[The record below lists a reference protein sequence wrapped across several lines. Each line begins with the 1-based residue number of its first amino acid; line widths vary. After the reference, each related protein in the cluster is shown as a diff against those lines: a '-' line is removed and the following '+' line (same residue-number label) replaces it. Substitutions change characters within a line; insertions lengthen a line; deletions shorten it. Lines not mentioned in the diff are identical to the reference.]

1 MIGFAGPKADAA
13 HIKQSIADWLQT
25 NLKLTLSAEK
35 TLITHA
41 TQSAAH
47 FLGYESVNQQSTTKI
62 GFGKRCI
69 NGSIGLRV
77 PRGLADHDSKPYR
90 KAGKPIHRTEL
101 LEASDFSIVTR
112 YQQEYRGVVQYS
124 ALATNIYAFNKL
136 HWVMQQSL
144 VKTLARTHQTRMSTI
159 RAKYKTT
166 TQPPDGKR
174 LTCLQV
180 RVEREGKRPL
190 VAQFGGISLT
200 RQPNAILNHTPYVYR
215 NKRTEIL
222 KRLLANECELCGSHE
237 AIEVH
242 HIRKLA
248 DLKRRGG
255 RDQPP
260 WVKRM
265 RALRRKTLVV
275 CQTCHQNIH
284 AGRPTRKAQ
293 VE

>member
-1 MIGFAGPKADAA
+1 LIGFAGPKADSE

-25 NLKLTLSAEK
+25 NLNLTLSEEK

-41 TQSAAH
+41 TQSASPL
-47 FLGYESVNQQSTTKI
+47 LGYEIVNQQSNTKI

-77 PRGLADHDSKPYR
+77 PRGLADHYTKPYQ
-90 KAGKPIHRTEL
+90 KAGKPIHRTDL

-112 YQQEYRGVVQYS
+112 YQQEYRGVVQYY
-124 ALATNIYAFNKL
+124 ALATNIYTFNKL

-144 VKTLARTHQTRMSTI
+144 VKTLARKHQTRMSTS

-166 TQPPDGKR
+166 TQTPDGKR

-180 RVEREGKRPL
+180 RVERVGKRPL
-190 VAQFGGISLT
+190 IAQFGGISLT
-200 RQPNAILNHTPYVYR
+200 RQPNAILNDTPYVYK

-222 KRLLANECELCGSHE
+222 KRLLAIECEICGSRE

-248 DLKRRGG
+248 DLRRRGS
-255 RDQPP
+255 REQPP

-275 CQTCHQNIH
+275 CQICHQNIH
-284 AGRPTRKAQ
+284 AGRPTRQ
-293 VE
+293 RNVE

>member
-1 MIGFAGPKADAA
+1 MESYGESKGSRRVRTSGGGTSTTGKPAASAASDWYLIGFAGPKADAA

-25 NLKLTLSAEK
+25 NLKLTLSEEK

-136 HWVMQQSL
+136 HSVMQQSL
-144 VKTLARTHQTRMSTI
+144 VKTLARKHQTRMSTI

-174 LTCLQV
+174 LTL
-180 RVEREGKRPL
+180 G
-190 VAQFGGISLT
+190 LT
-200 RQPNAILNHTPYVYR
+200 HSGYR
-215 NKRTEIL
+215 
-222 KRLLANECELCGSHE
+222 
-237 AIEVH
+237 
-242 HIRKLA
+242 A
-248 DLKRRGG
+248 D
-255 RDQPP
+255 
-260 WVKRM
+260 
-265 RALRRKTLVV
+265 
-275 CQTCHQNIH
+275 
-284 AGRPTRKAQ
+284 
-293 VE
+293 